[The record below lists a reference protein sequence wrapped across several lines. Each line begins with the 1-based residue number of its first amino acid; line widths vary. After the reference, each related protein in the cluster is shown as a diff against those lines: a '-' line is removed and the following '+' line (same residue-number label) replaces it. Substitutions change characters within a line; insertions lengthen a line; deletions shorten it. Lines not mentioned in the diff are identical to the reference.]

1 MPGST
6 YVAESYRYDIFDI
19 GNVEE
24 PNIQKIRIKGRPETR
39 SYISGIRNPFTGQY
53 SVDYA
58 STDEDSTEVHKMDT
72 FGVIIKDPTRV
83 MSLIPDILSA

>member
-1 MPGST
+1 M
-6 YVAESYRYDIFDI
+6 
-19 GNVEE
+19 
-24 PNIQKIRIKGRPETR
+24 IRIKGRPETR
-39 SYISGIRNPFTGQY
+39 IYIPGFRNPFTGQY